1 MERAKEETIVMG
13 ETNLMAENPEKT
25 GVPENGKCVG
35 GKKGEGRFFSGWLRW
50 LWVLIPLVITLI
62 LQFLARNVGGFGTW
76 YILNIYPIFVNTL
89 GRVMSIF
96 PFSVVEIGLYAL
108 ILGFIAFTAVSVVR
122 AIRKKNRPLRLLV
135 YWVHKVLTTVSL
147 LLMVYTMTCGVNYFA
162 QSFSTTQGLAIEKS
176 SKEELIE
183 LTRYLAEQ
191 VNEAAA
197 KLTQDEDGCMMLT
210 VDVQE
215 EAVKAMRAAA
225 EEYSAL
231 EGYYP
236 QPKLL
241 LVSRILSVQQV
252 SGIYSPFT
260 VEANV
265 NQEMVSY
272 NIPFTACHELS
283 HLKGFMREDE
293 ANFIAYLAC
302 AASDSAEF
310 NYSGALLAYIH
321 AGNALYSADKDIYWE
336 VRDSLCEM
344 AKKDLAANSAFWD
357 RFETKIAEVHTQVNN
372 AYLQGNGQT
381 DGVKSYGRMVD
392 LLLALMRE
400 AKADE

>member
-1 MERAKEETIVMG
+1 
-13 ETNLMAENPEKT
+13 MAESKEMQALAEAENIMT
-25 GVPENGKCVG
+25 GEADGAVADVRESRRRRFA
-35 GKKGEGRFFSGWLRW
+35 KGLSPW
-50 LWVLIPLVITLI
+50 LWVLIPLVITLV
-62 LQFLARNVGGFGTW
+62 LQILARKVDWFGTW

-108 ILGFIAFTAVSVVR
+108 ILGFIVFTVVSIVR
-122 AIRKKNRPLRLLV
+122 AIRKKDRPLKLLV
-135 YWVHKVLTTVSL
+135 GWIHKVLTTVAL
-147 LLMVYTMTCGVNYFA
+147 LLMVYTVTCGVNYFA
-162 QSFSTTQGLAIEKS
+162 QSFSTTQGLTIQKS

-183 LTRYLAEQ
+183 LTRYLAAQ
-191 VNEAAA
+191 VNRAAEE
-197 KLTQDEDGCMMLT
+197 LTQDENGCMKLT
-210 VDVQE
+210 VDVQA
-215 EAVKAMRAAA
+215 EAVKAMKAAS
-225 EEYSAL
+225 EEYSVL
-231 EGYYP
+231 VGYYP
-236 QPKLL
+236 QPKPV
-241 LVSRILSVQQV
+241 LVSRILSVQQI

-265 NQEMVSY
+265 NWEMTAY

-321 AGNALYSADKDIYWE
+321 SGNALYSADKDTYWE
-336 VRDSLCEM
+336 IRDSLCEM

-372 AYLQGNGQT
+372 SYLQMNNQT

-392 LLLALMRE
+392 LLLAMMRQ
-400 AKADE
+400 AKNEE